1 MVADF
6 FSGVDY
12 VMREEE
18 TKELLIREPGNPV
31 FAELAAYLISQE
43 HFGEAIL
50 TCMRGLSVNPDCHK
64 GRLILAHALF
74 RSGFTPF
81 AVRELQLLCNSFPDH
96 RYLKN
101 LLSKLDPTLLVNSS
115 SDHSEASS
123 REVADVEFDVDVL
136 SDLPK

>member
-1 MVADF
+1 LRGAEV
-6 FSGVDY
+6 V
-12 VMREEE
+12 REDE
-18 TKELLIREPGNPV
+18 TKELLEREPGNPV

-43 HFGEAIL
+43 LLGEAIL

-81 AVRELQLLCNSFPDH
+81 AAKELQLLCKAFPDH
-96 RYLKN
+96 KYLKN
-101 LLSKLDPTLLVNSS
+101 LLSRLDPTAAVDGPSGTTDS
-115 SDHSEASS
+115 RG
-123 REVADVEFDVDVL
+123 REVADIEFDVDAL